1 MGFAGAE
8 LEELLQLGEVLVE
21 GDIEF
26 LLEKTNANANSIHG
40 NSHTPFVSISQS
52 SILEICPQSAQNS

>member
-1 MGFAGAE
+1 VRFPGAE

-26 LLEKTNANANSIHG
+26 LLVLGLVEGLDIG
-40 NSHTPFVSISQS
+40 PELRRYV
-52 SILEICPQSAQNS
+52 EV